1 MWVQHVA
8 KPTLGD
14 HLCPTQ
20 VIERLVQ
27 DAEDLLAGPEP
38 AVVVA
43 HPLLQ
48 HPNGVLGPHGL
59 DVAVALLTD
68 GTDDALVGASDHLGV
83 GGMLLARGGSPL
95 PALEVLL
102 VARGAVEGTVNGHA
116 CS

>member
-1 MWVQHVA
+1 MRVQHVA

-14 HLCPTQ
+14 HVCPTQ
-20 VIERLVQ
+20 VIECLVQ
-27 DAEDLLAGPEP
+27 DAEDLLTGPES

-48 HPNGVLGPHGL
+48 HPDGVLGLHGL
-59 DVAVALLTD
+59 DVAVAPLAD
-68 GTDDALVGASDHLGV
+68 GTDDALVGASYHLGM
-83 GGMLLARGGSPL
+83 GGMLLARGPLL

-102 VARGAVEGTVNGHA
+102 VARGAVEGTLNGHA